1 MDKEHIKTVLRDKAG
16 ELKPLGIVHLHLHGS
31 QVSGSARTDS
41 DIDLAANFDRAKV
54 RSALDEIALRN
65 RMAEILGADVDLC
78 DAERLE
84 PEVQGNFRREAELV
98 F

>member
-1 MDKEHIKTVLRDKAG
+1 MDKEHIKTVLRDRAG
-16 ELKPLGIVHLHLHGS
+16 ELRPLGIVHLHLHGS
-31 QVSGSARTDS
+31 QVSGSARPDS
-41 DIDLAANFDRAKV
+41 DIDLAASFDRAKV
-54 RSALDEIALRN
+54 RTALDEIALRN

-84 PEVQGNFRREAELV
+84 AEVQGNFRREAELV